1 MYHKRIV
8 VDFDDTLAFHQNR
21 KFDQALPNKPLIT
34 KLNKLHADGWQI
46 DIFTARGSI
55 SCKNREDARDKYE
68 TNILKWLNKHKV
80 KFNMLS
86 FDKPLATYYI
96 DDKGIMPEDF
106 IEVDIRELEGGLSGG
121 EIYTDGKV
129 VHKQDSNAHET
140 RLWFERAEKIG
151 IKTPAIHRVV
161 GETITMDYIDHD
173 ENFFKENFWMA
184 LATVQ
189 TQLDKMKKLKP
200 VDNRSYV
207 TFSSYI
213 DRIEEHAQNSGQK
226 KLMDVAASLKG
237 YKIKRSYSHGD
248 FGIKNML
255 FNNCDMHLMHLID
268 PIYGVFG
275 STELD
280 AAKFCASLLI
290 NEYPNKLFSRSLNY
304 LAMAND
310 INRSM
315 LVSLVAAE
323 VTRVYKYHPNKDFIM
338 ECIDNVYKQS

>member
-21 KFDQALPNKPLIT
+21 KFDEALPNKPLIE
-34 KLNKLHADGWQI
+34 KLNKLHSEDWQI

-55 SCKNREDARDKYE
+55 SCKTREDARKKYE
-68 TNILKWLNKHKV
+68 KSMLNWLDKNNV
-80 KFNMLS
+80 KFNILS
-86 FDKPLATYYI
+86 FDKPLAAYYI

-106 IEVDIRELEGGLSGG
+106 LEIDIRELEGGLSGG

-129 VHKQDSNAHET
+129 VHKQDSNAHQT
-140 RLWFERAEKIG
+140 RDWFDNAKKIG
-151 IKTPAIHRVV
+151 IKTPSIHRVV
-161 GETITMDYIDHD
+161 GETITMDYINHD
-173 ENFFKENFWMA
+173 ENFFSNNFWMA

-189 TQLDKMKKLKP
+189 TQLDKMKSLKA
-200 VDNRSYV
+200 VDNLK
-207 TFSSYI
+207 FSDYI
-213 DRIEEHAQNSGQK
+213 ERIEEHAKNSSK
-226 KLMDVAASLKG
+226 TKLIEVASSLKQ
-237 YKIKRSYSHGD
+237 YEIKRGYSHGD

-255 FNNCDMHLMHLID
+255 FNNCDMHLID
-268 PIYGVFG
+268 PICGIFG

-290 NEYPNKLFSRSLNY
+290 NLYPIGLFKQSLNY
-304 LAMAND
+304 LALAND
-310 INRSM
+310 INKNM

-323 VTRVYKYHPNKDFIM
+323 VTRVYKYHPNKYFIM